1 MDLDD
6 PTRASTGEVARTTT
20 LIASTVLCL
29 AALLVLAWLSSTAL
43 LIIFAGILL
52 AVALDGGARAL
63 GRVVGSSHRVRL
75 GLAILILAVV
85 LGGAL
90 AWGGAALVMQFDELA
105 ARVGEQLARLQG
117 PPPSPG
123 SPPTPGGRGGLTG
136 LLPDF
141 RSLFGGA
148 TNAIFS
154 LFGAVGNFVVILFLG
169 IFLAAD
175 PGTYKS
181 GLLSLLSKDRR
192 PRISEVLDGAAA
204 AMRGW
209 LVGQTISMAVIFI
222 VTYAALALIGMPYP
236 LLLALQSGLLVFIP
250 TLGPAI
256 SGVIIVL
263 AGLADGPSMALW
275 GLGVYV
281 LIQFLETNIL
291 TPYVQ
296 KRAVDLPPAFTL
308 GVQLVMGA
316 LFGIL
321 GIALAVPFAAACK
334 TMIEELYVKD
344 ALGGPWRGGEA
355 RD

>member
-1 MDLDD
+1 MDA
-6 PTRASTGEVARTTT
+6 PASDVARTTT
-20 LIASTVLCL
+20 LIASTVLVL

-43 LIIFAGILL
+43 LIIFAGVLL

-63 GRVVGSSHRVRL
+63 GRVLGWSHRVRL
-75 GLAILILAVV
+75 GLAILILAVLLV
-85 LGGAL
+85 GVL
-90 AWGGAALVMQFDELA
+90 AWGGAALVMQFDALSSA
-105 ARVGEQLARLQG
+105 VQEQLSRITG
-117 PPPSPG
+117 PAQDTPG
-123 SPPTPGGRGGLTG
+123 QAGQTAPGPGGRGGLTG

-154 LFGAVGNFVVILFLG
+154 LFGAVGNFVVVIFLG
-169 IFLAAD
+169 IFLAAN
-175 PGTYKS
+175 PSPYKA
-181 GLLSLLSKDRR
+181 GVLSLL
-192 PRISEVLDGAAA
+192 PRDQRSRTAEVLDESAET
-204 AMRGW
+204 MRGW
-209 LVGQTISMAVIFI
+209 LKGQSVSMVVIFT
-222 VTYAALALIGMPYP
+222 VTWALLALIGMPFAF
-236 LLLALQSGLLVFIP
+236 LLALQAGLLVFIP

-256 SGVIIVL
+256 AGVIIVL
-263 AGLADGPSMALW
+263 AGLAVSPTMAMW

-281 LIQFLETNIL
+281 LIQFLESNLL

-334 TMIEELYVKD
+334 TFIEELYVKD
-344 ALGGPWRGGEA
+344 ALGGGWREGT
-355 RD
+355 D